1 MTAPRDSR
9 LLGVNLVGYL
19 RAESGVGQLGRNWL
33 ATLDAGEIGVAR
45 LTYGNT
51 RVRQEHELFGPDA
64 AAPFYDVNLVSI
76 NADQVPVFVADGGA
90 DLLAGRYS
98 IGIWAWEVEEF
109 PEWMAR
115 SEEHLQEVWA
125 LSEHAAAA
133 IRRRVRIPVHAVQP
147 SVDPPPPEAPSID
160 LGEHAGGARFLC
172 CFDYESVVERKNPR
186 GAIRAFT
193 EAFVPG
199 DGARLLVKSV
209 NGHLHADELERVRA
223 SAGGR
228 PDVLFHDGYL
238 SPRQQIG
245 LLDACDAFVSLHR
258 AEGFGLMLAEAMWLG
273 KPVVATAYSG
283 NLDFMD
289 DANALLVPWRRVA
302 IGSGQGPYAGEWA
315 EPSVEAGAAA
325 LRRIAAEPEWA
336 RALGARG
343 RAAVRSALSPAAR
356 ALDVRRRL
364 EALPAS
370 DLRPA
375 SDPLEPMSQ
384 RVRRGADPAA
394 PAVLGPLGRGLRRA
408 ALRLVRHGSLHQR
421 QVDLDILGALRA
433 LERRVHDLERLER
446 HREHLAEGLRRRL
459 WRSEQRVPSEPRGDR
474 ADE

>member
-19 RAESGVGQLGRNWL
+19 RAESGVGQLGRSWL

-76 NADQVPVFVADGGA
+76 NADQVPVFVADGGR

-109 PEWMAR
+109 PEAMAR

-125 LSEHAAAA
+125 LSHHAAEA

-147 SVDPPPPEAPSID
+147 SVDPPPPESPPID
-160 LGEHAGGARFLC
+160 LGERTGGPRFLC
-172 CFDYESVVERKNPR
+172 CFDYESVVERKNPE

-193 EAFVPG
+193 AAFAPG
-199 DGARLLVKSV
+199 DGAQLLVKSV
-209 NGHLHADELERVRA
+209 NGHLHPDELTQVRA
-223 SAGGR
+223 AAAGR
-228 PDVLFHDGYL
+228 RDVRFHDGYL
-238 SPRQQIG
+238 SPRQQVG

-289 DANALLVPWRRVA
+289 DRCSLLVPWRRVA
-302 IGSGQGPYAGEWA
+302 IGPGQGPYSGGWA
-315 EPSVEAGAAA
+315 EPSLEAAA
-325 LRRIAAEPEWA
+325 SGLRRVAAEPDWA
-336 RALGARG
+336 RELGERG
-343 RAAVRSALSPAAR
+343 RAAVRSRLSPAAR
-356 ALDVRRRL
+356 ADDVRRRL
-364 EALPAS
+364 EALPAMEQRPLGDS
-370 DLRPA
+370 LEALRH
-375 SDPLEPMSQ
+375 
-384 RVRRGADPAA
+384 RVRRGADPAV
-394 PAVLGPLGRGLRRA
+394 PALLGPLGRVLRRA
-408 ALRLVRHGSLHQR
+408 ALRMVRHGSLHQR
-421 QVDLDILGALRA
+421 EVDLGLLREIAA
-433 LERRVHDLERLER
+433 LERRLADLERLGR
-446 HREHLAEGLRRRL
+446 HREYLAEGLRRRL
-459 WRSEQRVPSEPRGDR
+459 RRAEERAGAEPSGDR
-474 ADE
+474 AG